1 MSKIVGVFNNWRI
14 LGRFSMPL
22 SVEQH
27 VMSACRL
34 AKEFLFRKLTL
45 PILHGN
51 SFRLP
56 QTLTKTHTLCPFLS
70 TSSKVPRQ
78 KRFNRHN
85 TQNTQ
90 RMGKGLLLRKATLKD
105 WHDCLFSKDTLRR
118 TTLSVQA
125 TCRSAHIE
133 KSSHLLSQT
142 NPTYG
147 GTTTY
152 ISRGKQL
159 TGKLLLSMADKMKS
173 KRKGSKDTSGEGV
186 PKNAKDPTFNEL
198 VVLLKRVRKMLA
210 DVLEKSAT
218 SVASNKLL
226 EHIAHKRPTSLAELQ
241 RIEGFGSQRDK
252 RFEWF
257 ASAVRHVNDGK
268 DPSSFDPL
276 MDDTPSQMQSDRP
289 DGFGFTGRPGPPALA
304 KFQHSGDTNRKR
316 VQSSASPYF
325 GGSTSV
331 GVRPILQQSAER
343 KQPAAK
349 TVTSTTQRPE
359 PPNTT
364 TGEPKRANRSGLSLA
379 FNGTSAASAL
389 SDPARQKKRK
399 APKNSGVF

>member
-1 MSKIVGVFNNWRI
+1 MHQFLCLRWVSEVGWR
-14 LGRFSMPL
+14 
-22 SVEQH
+22 
-27 VMSACRL
+27 RL

-56 QTLTKTHTLCPFLS
+56 QTLTKIHTLCPFLS

-78 KRFNRHN
+78 KRYIIGQLDHTTGMAPSRSICRFNRHN

-173 KRKGSKDTSGEGV
+173 KRKGSKDTSKSYV
-186 PKNAKDPTFNEL
+186 P
-198 VVLLKRVRKMLA
+198 
-210 DVLEKSAT
+210 
-218 SVASNKLL
+218 
-226 EHIAHKRPTSLAELQ
+226 I
-241 RIEGFGSQRDK
+241 
-252 RFEWF
+252 
-257 ASAVRHVNDGK
+257 
-268 DPSSFDPL
+268 
-276 MDDTPSQMQSDRP
+276 
-289 DGFGFTGRPGPPALA
+289 
-304 KFQHSGDTNRKR
+304 
-316 VQSSASPYF
+316 
-325 GGSTSV
+325 
-331 GVRPILQQSAER
+331 
-343 KQPAAK
+343 
-349 TVTSTTQRPE
+349 
-359 PPNTT
+359 
-364 TGEPKRANRSGLSLA
+364 
-379 FNGTSAASAL
+379 
-389 SDPARQKKRK
+389 
-399 APKNSGVF
+399 